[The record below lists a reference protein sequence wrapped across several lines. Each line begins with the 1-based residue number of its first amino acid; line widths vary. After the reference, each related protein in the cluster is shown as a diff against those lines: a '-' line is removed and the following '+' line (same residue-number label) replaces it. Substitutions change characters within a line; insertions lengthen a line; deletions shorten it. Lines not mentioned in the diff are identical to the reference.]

1 MKYNLIIIIMLL
13 NSILIS
19 LISLFLNNNIKFFGA
34 FFFSLRRCNYWM
46 LLLLRV
52 VHVHVIIFVIQ
63 CVSFCAKLPIII
75 FVCMFKRRF
84 FPD

>member
-34 FFFSLRRCNYWM
+34 FFSLTRCNYWM

-52 VHVHVIIFVIQ
+52 VHVHVIIIFVIQ
-63 CVSFCAKLPIII
+63 CVSFCTKLPIIM
-75 FVCMFKRRF
+75 FVCMFKRACVK
-84 FPD
+84 